1 MIPEE
6 HQAGGALSSM
16 GKSRSAEQYQQA
28 PGSATERK
36 RKEADRAW
44 ARGGVEVFSLGPEL

>member
-6 HQAGGALSSM
+6 HQAGGALSSP